1 MGKPISHTFKDR
13 ATGAPVAIA
22 IVPEGYFVNAT
33 ITDQFANDLVP
44 LHAYVA
50 ALAKD
55 LAALPVCPGP

>member
-44 LHAYVA
+44 LHA
-50 ALAKD
+50 
-55 LAALPVCPGP
+55 